1 MKKSLLLISSIVMGA
16 AMTGCTT
23 NNADITAVAA
33 QSANEVV
40 NLQSV
45 TGSVFY
51 RERIA
56 LPDTAVVSVTLED
69 ISLADKAAEVIATD
83 SFITGGKQVPFEF
96 KLDYDASKIVP
107 NHRYNVRAKIAVD
120 GKLRF
125 TTDTITPV
133 ITDQDKTQSVQLKM
147 IGVR

>member
-23 NNADITAVAA
+23 NNADTSAVAM
-33 QSANEVV
+33 QSTNEAV
-40 NLQSV
+40 NLQSI
-45 TGSVFY
+45 TGSVLY

-69 ISLADKAAEVIATD
+69 VSLADKAAEVIATD
-83 SFITGGKQVPFEF
+83 SFVTGGKQVPFEF

-107 NHRYNVRAKIAVD
+107 NHRYNIRAKIAVD

-125 TTDTITPV
+125 TTDTFTPV
-133 ITDQDKTQSVQLKM
+133 ITDANKTQKVQLMM

>member
-23 NNADITAVAA
+23 NNADTSAVAM
-33 QSANEVV
+33 QSTNEAV
-40 NLQSV
+40 NLQSI
-45 TGSVFY
+45 TGSVLY

-69 ISLADKAAEVIATD
+69 VSLADKAAEVIATD
-83 SFITGGKQVPFEF
+83 SFVTGGKQVPFEF

-125 TTDTITPV
+125 TTDTFTPV
-133 ITDQDKTQSVQLKM
+133 ITDANKTQKVQLMM

>member
-1 MKKSLLLISSIVMGA
+1 MKKSLLLISSIIMGV

-23 NNADITAVAA
+23 THNTSSASQSSSEAA
-33 QSANEVV
+33 SLA
-40 NLQSV
+40 SV

-56 LPDTAVVSVTLED
+56 LPDDAVVTVTLED
-69 ISLADKAAEVIATD
+69 ISLADKAAEILATD
-83 SFITGGKQVPFEF
+83 SFVTGGKQVPFEF
-96 KLDYDASKIVP
+96 KLDYDANKIVP

-125 TTDTITPV
+125 TTDTITHV
-133 ITDQDKTQSVQLKM
+133 ITDENKTQAVQLRV

>member
-23 NNADITAVAA
+23 NNADTSAVAM
-33 QSANEVV
+33 QSTNEAV
-40 NLQSV
+40 NLQSI
-45 TGSVFY
+45 TGSVLY

-56 LPDTAVVSVTLED
+56 LPDTAVISVTLED
-69 ISLADKAAEVIATD
+69 VSLADKAAEVIATD
-83 SFITGGKQVPFEF
+83 SFVTGGKQVPFEF

-125 TTDTITPV
+125 TTDTFTPV
-133 ITDQDKTQSVQLKM
+133 ITDANKTQKVQLMM

>member
-23 NNADITAVAA
+23 NNADTSAVAM
-33 QSANEVV
+33 QSTNEAV
-40 NLQSV
+40 NLQSI
-45 TGSVFY
+45 TGSVLY

-69 ISLADKAAEVIATD
+69 VSLADKAAEVIATD
-83 SFITGGKQVPFEF
+83 SFVTGGKQVPFEF

-120 GKLRF
+120 GKLHF
-125 TTDTITPV
+125 TTDTFTPV
-133 ITDQDKTQSVQLKM
+133 ITDANKTQKVQLMM

>member
-1 MKKSLLLISSIVMGA
+1 MKESLLLISSIVMGV

-23 NNADITAVAA
+23 NNADTTAVAA

-83 SFITGGKQVPFEF
+83 SFITDGKQVPFEF

>member
-1 MKKSLLLISSIVMGA
+1 MKKSLLLISSIAMGA
-16 AMTGCTT
+16 VMTGCTT
-23 NNADITAVAA
+23 NNADTSAVAT
-33 QSANEVV
+33 QSTNEVV

-69 ISLADKAAEVIATD
+69 ISLADKAADVIATD

-96 KLDYDASKIVP
+96 KLDYDTSKIVP

-125 TTDTITPV
+125 ITDTITPV
-133 ITDQDKTQSVQLKM
+133 ITDENKTQSVQLKM

>member
-1 MKKSLLLISSIVMGA
+1 MKKSLLLISSIVLGA
-16 AMTGCTT
+16 AMTACTT
-23 NNADITAVAA
+23 TDTNTQPISHNA
-33 QSANEVV
+33 SEPV
-40 NLQSV
+40 NLESV
-45 TGSVFY
+45 TGNILY

-69 ISLADKAAEVIATD
+69 VSIADKAAEVIATD
-83 SFITGGKQVPFEF
+83 SFITGGKQVPFQF

-125 TTDTITPV
+125 TTDTIIPV
-133 ITDQDKTQSVQLKM
+133 ITDKDTTQNVNLTL
-147 IGVR
+147 IGVK

>member
-1 MKKSLLLISSIVMGA
+1 MKKSLLLISSIIMGV

-23 NNADITAVAA
+23 THNTSSASQSSSEAA
-33 QSANEVV
+33 SLA
-40 NLQSV
+40 SV

-56 LPDTAVVSVTLED
+56 LPDDAVVTVTLED
-69 ISLADKAAEVIATD
+69 ISLADKAAEILATD
-83 SFITGGKQVPFEF
+83 SFVTGGKQVPFEF
-96 KLDYDASKIVP
+96 KLDYDANKIVP

-125 TTDTITPV
+125 TTDTITHV
-133 ITDQDKTQSVQLKM
+133 ITDENKTQAVQLRL

>member
-1 MKKSLLLISSIVMGA
+1 MKKSLLLVSSIIMGV

-23 NNADITAVAA
+23 NTDNTSPESQSSSEAVSLA
-33 QSANEVV
+33 
-40 NLQSV
+40 SV

-56 LPDTAVVSVTLED
+56 LPDNAVVTVTLED
-69 ISLADKAAEVIATD
+69 ISLADKAAEILATD
-83 SFITGGKQVPFEF
+83 SFVTSGKQVPFEF
-96 KLDYDASKIVP
+96 KLDYDANKIVP

-125 TTDTITPV
+125 TTDTVTPV
-133 ITDQDKTQSVQLKM
+133 ITDENKTQAVQLRM

>member
-1 MKKSLLLISSIVMGA
+1 MKKSLLLISSIIMGV

-23 NNADITAVAA
+23 NADNTSSASQSSSEAVGLA
-33 QSANEVV
+33 
-40 NLQSV
+40 SV

-56 LPDTAVVSVTLED
+56 LPDNAVVTVTLED
-69 ISLADKAAEVIATD
+69 ISLADKAAEIIATD
-83 SFITGGKQVPFEF
+83 SFVTDGKQVPFEF
-96 KLDYDASKIVP
+96 KLDYDVNKIVP

-125 TTDTITPV
+125 TTDTITHV
-133 ITDQDKTQSVQLKM
+133 ITDENKTQAVQLRM